1 MSAARKLHSREAFRG
16 GAHGARA
23 QLPDLLFPRLP
34 LLAAAMLAAATGAV
48 LQVILVPLLVGSLF
62 DEVLVNGQFDRLT
75 SVLVTGG
82 VIATLGALALWA
94 QDAWFGRLAAVV
106 AARWREGTYRTLLT
120 RDALS
125 REESSGGLASRILAD
140 LREVE
145 TYLQFS
151 IGTLVVESVTVLA
164 IMAYLFSMNAP
175 ATAVLLLLVIP
186 LAVAM
191 TLVGRKVEQASTRV
205 LELTEKTGAHL
216 QEGLGQL
223 EVART
228 FELDAFLGDRL
239 KHDSLLLARMQS
251 RRASWAGLQTPLA
264 QFLGFGALGV
274 LVLLLAGATQ
284 QGSMTLGQ
292 VTSFITLVA
301 LLTTPVQLLPRAFA
315 MLQTARAANSRL
327 RKLVQPEP
335 PAVTPASEAPV
346 TESAGA
352 PALLMLDRLTFRF
365 DTIPVLQDVSVQLE
379 APALVALVGD
389 SGAGKST
396 LLRLLL
402 RLLSPESGHVLLGG
416 RDLAA
421 WPEAELRRAVAYV
434 PQESALF
441 QASLRDN
448 LLLGRDYSD
457 RQLWSVLEQVELTQT
472 VKDLGGL
479 DYLTGERGGGL
490 SGGQKQRLA
499 LARALLSEP
508 LLLLLDEPTS
518 NLDQSSELAILR
530 TLVQQSRQRLVLA
543 TTHRPAL
550 LAAAGLVLELTGSG
564 RIQTQAHTP
573 AGKGAAH
580 V

>member
-1 MSAARKLHSREAFRG
+1 MTRTSGK
-16 GAHGARA
+16 
-23 QLPDLLFPRLP
+23 LPDLLFPRLP
-34 LLAAAMLAAATGAV
+34 LTAAAMLAAAAGAL
-48 LQVILVPLLVGSLF
+48 LQVVLVPLLVGSLF
-62 DEVLVNGQFDRLT
+62 DEVLVEGQFDRLT
-75 SVLVTGG
+75 GVLITGG
-82 VIATLGALALWA
+82 AIATAGALALWA
-94 QDAWFGRLAAVV
+94 QDAWFGRLAATV
-106 AARWREGTYRTLLT
+106 AARWREGTYRTLLR
-120 RDALS
+120 RDALD
-125 REESSGGLASRILAD
+125 REQSSGGLASRILAD

-151 IGTLVVESVTVLA
+151 IGTLVVESVTVIA
-164 IMAYLFSMNAP
+164 IVAFLFSMNAP
-175 ATAVLLLLVIP
+175 ATGVLLLLVIP
-186 LAVAM
+186 LASAM
-191 TLVGRKVEQASTRV
+191 LLVGRKVEQASLRV

-223 EVART
+223 EVARA
-228 FELDAFLGDRL
+228 FELDAFLTDRL
-239 KHDSLLLARMQS
+239 QRDSLRLARMQS
-251 RRASWAGLQTPLA
+251 HRALWAGLQTPLA

-315 MLQTARAANSRL
+315 MLQAARTANSRL
-327 RKLVQPEP
+327 RKLVQP
-335 PAVTPASEAPV
+335 AAPQPV
-346 TESAGA
+346 AAGTTNPA
-352 PALLMLDRLTFRF
+352 PAGTGEAALLVLDRVTFRF
-365 DTIPVLQDVSVQLE
+365 DAHAPVLHEATAQLS

-402 RLLSPESGHVLLGG
+402 RLLTPESGRVLLGG
-416 RDLAA
+416 TDLALL
-421 WPEAELRRAVAYV
+421 PDAELRRAVAYV

-448 LLLGRDYSD
+448 LLLGRAYDD
-457 RQLWSVLEQVELTQT
+457 ERLWSVLEQVELKQA
-472 VKDLGGL
+472 VQDMGGL

-499 LARALLSEP
+499 IARALLSEP
-508 LLLLLDEPTS
+508 QLLLLDEPTS
-518 NLDQSSELAILR
+518 NLDQASEQAILR
-530 TLVQQSRQRLVLA
+530 TLVQQASQRLVLA

-550 LAAAGLVLELTGSG
+550 LAAAGLILELNGSG
-564 RIQTQAHTP
+564 RLQQQAPRP

-580 V
+580 VH